1 MELQRSQTLADP
13 FLAAVRRRHPDTDV
27 VLVPAEPPPPPPPPA
42 ESGVDPGADSGAD
55 SGADLAAASLAAGG
69 LADLLWRALGE
80 PVPAD
85 VHWARGPGDGT
96 VVARSRV
103 VRHRDDEPLA
113 PLGRALAGAGA
124 VRRISGVVDRLVLGT
139 PEAGATVSWAP
150 ATGVLVAEVVSAPVA
165 LPAENARAL
174 VVARVGRRS

>member
-27 VLVPAEPPPPPPPPA
+27 VLVPAEPPPPPPPPP
-42 ESGVDPGADSGAD
+42 ESGAD
-55 SGADLAAASLAAGG
+55 PGADLAAASLAAGG

>member
-1 MELQRSQTLADP
+1 MELLRSQTLADP
-13 FLAAVRRRHPDTDV
+13 FLAAARRRHPDTDV
-27 VLVPAEPPPPPPPPA
+27 VLVPAEPPPAPPPP
-42 ESGVDPGADSGAD
+42 E
-55 SGADLAAASLAAGG
+55 SGADLAAASLAAGE
-69 LADLLWRALGE
+69 LADLLWGALGE

-113 PLGRALAGAGA
+113 PLGRALADAGA
-124 VRRISGVVDRLVLGT
+124 VRRIAGAVDRLVLGT

-150 ATGVLVAEVVSAPVA
+150 ATGVLVAEVVSAPVP
-165 LPAENARAL
+165 LPVEDARAL
-174 VVARVGRRS
+174 VAARAGRGS